1 MVFNAKNER
10 LNLNNESNN
19 TFVINADNGLIINT
33 NNSNNQKIQLTVS
46 GAIKL

>member
-1 MVFNAKNER
+1 MV
-10 LNLNNESNN
+10 
-19 TFVINADNGLIINT
+19 VNADNGLIINT